1 MSPISTIK
9 TFWKGKKDTEK
20 INFAQVS
27 FLPALNVLSGNSKN
41 DFFTEDVKLTSFL
54 NLFTLPKDVTQK

>member
-20 INFAQVS
+20 INFCPGVVFAGFECFKWQLKKR
-27 FLPALNVLSGNSKN
+27 FFHGRRQINVLS
-41 DFFTEDVKLTSFL
+41 EPVH
-54 NLFTLPKDVTQK
+54 PEII